1 MPRTYNLFR
10 QKADRDV
17 FCAVPEDRAVP
28 AFLTDRWEFG
38 GKINHPHDAPPGF
51 DPGKAELSARLNGF
65 YVFQRRPVPTGLS
78 SVPGRA

>member
-17 FCAVPEDRAVP
+17 YCAVPEDRAVP

-38 GKINHPHDAPPGF
+38 GKISEPRDAPPGF
-51 DPGKAELSARLNGF
+51 DVSKAELSARLNGF
-65 YVFQRRPVPTGLS
+65 YVFQRRPVVAASTAAPRRS
-78 SVPGRA
+78 